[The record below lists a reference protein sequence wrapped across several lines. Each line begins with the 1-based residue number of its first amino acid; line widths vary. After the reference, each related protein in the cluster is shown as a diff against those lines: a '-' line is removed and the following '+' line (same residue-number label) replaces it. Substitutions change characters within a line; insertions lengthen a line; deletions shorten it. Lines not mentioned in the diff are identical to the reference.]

1 MKKIRLVTFLLIT
14 VVVFITTSCESINKV
29 EMQERIKADQKLL
42 VEKIISAYNII
53 LTQSYV
59 DQDQHELLNI
69 LFEQTDTLG
78 VGGQDEAFYEFI
90 DKRTDDYKLLGK
102 VIEQF
107 ALVNKDK
114 KDKTSNEAKALL
126 IKYFE
131 EIEGKEYHSTAIDS
145 VLQIVQPELKKV
157 KTIKSYENFQK
168 AMCSCFNFYYELWRA
183 DSSILQNNISRTF
196 MDYEQ
201 KIMKLPDYIFK
212 PEMLR
217 EILNQPYSDGT
228 ILVELYKRELKNKLY
243 EDKLKLDNQLEILDS
258 TFNLLVDVN
267 FKYSEDTFFN
277 PEMVESL
284 DKIELNLT
292 EI

>member
-1 MKKIRLVTFLLIT
+1 MKKIKLVTFLLIT
-14 VVVFITTSCESINKV
+14 VVAFITTSCESINKV

-42 VEKIISAYNII
+42 VEKVISAYNII
-53 LTQSYV
+53 LTQSYI

-69 LFEQTDTLG
+69 LFEQTDTLT

-90 DKRTDDYKLLGK
+90 DKRTEDYRMLGK
-102 VIEQF
+102 VLEQF

-114 KDKTSNEAKALL
+114 TDKTSNEAKALL

-131 EIEGKEYHSTAIDS
+131 EIENKEYNSTDIDS
-145 VLQIVQPELKKV
+145 VLQIIQPELKKV
-157 KTIKSYENFQK
+157 KTIKSYENFRK
-168 AMCSCFNFYYELWRA
+168 AMCSCFNFYYELWSA

-201 KIMKLPDYIFK
+201 KIMNLPDYIFK

-243 EDKLKLDNQLEILDS
+243 EDKLKLDKHLETLDS

-267 FKYSEDTFFN
+267 FKYSEDSFFN
-277 PEMVESL
+277 PEIVESL